1 MNGKGRQAK
10 IFLIGAIVALIIG
23 MAIGGAVGLLISGW
37 LGWG

>member
-1 MNGKGRQAK
+1 MNGKARQAK

-23 MAIGGAVGLLISGW
+23 MAIGAAVGLLISAW